1 MSQIVPEIRHTLRLA
16 GPIALSQLAQ
26 ITMGF
31 VDTVMVG
38 RLGPTPLAAIA
49 LGAALLYPLLMLF
62 FGSVLAVG
70 PLVAQAYGGRKARG
84 VAESTRQGLWT
95 ALWMSALCIL
105 SLRLAGHLLFWMG
118 QPEDVAL
125 ITQQYLNAVSWGIPG
140 FLAFGA
146 LRSFAE
152 AVGKPLPVTVIAL
165 LAVGVNVFSNDALI
179 FGRYGLPAFGA
190 VGAGYATAISYTF
203 MALLLSLYV
212 SMRAPFRK
220 YGVLRSIGWPQRK
233 RQLEIV
239 RLGVPIGFSFAIEAS
254 LFTVTALLMGLLG
267 TEALAAHQIAL
278 QCASITFMV
287 PLSVGLAGSVRVGQ
301 AVGGGRQ
308 AQARL
313 AGFVAIGL
321 SALFML
327 FTAFVFVTFPNALIA
342 VYIDVQDPVNANVVL
357 LAAQLLAIA
366 GVFQVF
372 DGIQVSCAGAL
383 RGLKDTR
390 IPMLIGLATYW
401 GIGLSAGVFLSFTLG
416 FGPHGLWWGLVS
428 GLAAAA
434 FGLSLRF
441 HLKTRIVPPYLR

>member
-1 MSQIVPEIRHTLRLA
+1 MSKIVPEIRHTLTLA

-49 LGAALLYPLLMLF
+49 LGAAMLYPLLMLF

-70 PLVAQAYGGRKARG
+70 PLVAQAFGGGKARG

-95 ALWMSALCIL
+95 ALWMSVLCIIA
-105 SLRLAGHLLFWMG
+105 LRLAGHILFWTG

-140 FLAFGA
+140 FLLFGA

-152 AVGKPLPVTVIAL
+152 AVGKPLPVTMIAL
-165 LAVGVNVFSNDALI
+165 LAVGVNVLSNDALI

-203 MALLLSLYV
+203 MAGMLALYV
-212 SMRAPFRK
+212 SLRAPFRK

-254 LFTVTALLMGLLG
+254 LFTVTALLMGQLG

-301 AVGGGRQ
+301 AIGAGKQ

-313 AGFVAIGL
+313 SGFIAIGL
-321 SALFML
+321 SAVFML
-327 FTAFVFVTFPNALIA
+327 FTAFVFITFPNALIG

-366 GVFQVF
+366 GVFQVV
-372 DGIQVSCAGAL
+372 DGIQVSSAGAL

-401 GIGLSAGVFLSFTLG
+401 GIGLSVGVFLSFTLG
-416 FGPHGLWWGLVS
+416 LGPHGLWWGLVS

-434 FGLSLRF
+434 AGLSTRF
-441 HLKTRIVPPYLR
+441 HLKTRAPKSVIR